1 MSRVSIAWPP
11 TRWQLKDQSP
21 IALGTVQ
28 AGGGP
33 ARLTKTGVGRR
44 PGGTF
49 REPLLYLSLYLKQH
63 RQQYYDLLTRVR
75 TEGDWETWVGFF
87 ADGVTE
93 SATGAVT
100 TAQRLTTL
108 ARDDR
113 TRIERD
119 TGRLA
124 GTMLRLHQS
133 LLEHPIQ
140 SATQLAARTS
150 VSMPAVNKGLAA
162 LEKMGTVQ
170 EITGRRRRR
179 IFSYSRYL
187 HILSEGTEPL

>member
-1 MSRVSIAWPP
+1 
-11 TRWQLKDQSP
+11 
-21 IALGTVQ
+21 
-28 AGGGP
+28 
-33 ARLTKTGVGRR
+33 
-44 PGGTF
+44 
-49 REPLLYLSLYLKQH
+49 
-63 RQQYYDLLTRVR
+63 
-75 TEGDWETWVGFF
+75 
-87 ADGVTE
+87 
-93 SATGAVT
+93 
-100 TAQRLTTL
+100 
-108 ARDDR
+108 
-113 TRIERD
+113 
-119 TGRLA
+119 
-124 GTMLRLHQS
+124 MLRLHQS